1 MTNFLRVMAVDD
13 EPLALEFLASLLR
26 RCPGV
31 EVVSTCRNG
40 REALIEL
47 GKQSVDVMFL
57 DIQMPGLSGLD
68 VIKRLQ
74 SDVMPLV
81 IFATAHD
88 DFALQAFDIN
98 AVDYLLKP
106 IDADGVERALA
117 RARNRLLSRTVS
129 GDTKGP
135 FMSALMA
142 MTSNNTGASGGF
154 DDRDVDDQIAG
165 KLAIKDGSET
175 LLLPVGAIDW
185 VDAAGDYMCIHS
197 EGETHI
203 MRSTMT
209 QLLRRLPSNFVRIHR
224 STIVNADRVTGYE
237 TLPKGDLNISLPGD
251 IKLKVSRNY
260 KEQLWALV
268 SAKQSLS
275 S

>member
-1 MTNFLRVMAVDD
+1 MSDLLRVMAVDD
-13 EPLALEFLASLLR
+13 EPLALDFLCSLLR
-26 RCPGV
+26 RNPHV

-40 REALIEL
+40 REALTEL
-47 GKQSVDVMFL
+47 GKQQVDVVFL

-68 VIKRLQ
+68 VVKRLQ

-81 IFATAHD
+81 IFATAYD
-88 DFALQAFDIN
+88 EFALQAFDIN

-106 IDADGVERALA
+106 IDADGVQRALA
-117 RARNRLLSRTVS
+117 RARERLLSRSVS
-129 GDTKGP
+129 GNGKGR

-142 MTSNNTGASGGF
+142 MQESSGGGQHGSADGSS
-154 DDRDVDDQIAG
+154 DDLVAD

-175 LLLPVGAIDW
+175 QLLPFVAIDW

-197 EGETHI
+197 EGETYI

-209 QLLRRLPSNFVRIHR
+209 QLLQRLPANFVRIHR

-237 TLPKGDLNISLPGD
+237 TLPKGDLKLSLHGD
-251 IKLKVSRNY
+251 IKLKVSRNH
-260 KEQLWALV
+260 KEQLLLMVTAT
-268 SAKQSLS
+268 SPRS